1 MCSITFPK
9 CLFPLTFFSY
19 SFIKIIRETTCFDIF
34 RHEGEANCL
43 IPPWYHPGLHSD
55 TAVGHKL
62 GQHLDQG
69 DREEEH
75 SEGEP

>member
-1 MCSITFPK
+1 MCSTTFPK

-19 SFIKIIRETTCFDIF
+19 SFIKIIRETTGFDIV
-34 RHEGEANCL
+34 RHKGEVNCL
-43 IPPWYHPGLHSD
+43 IPPWYHPGLHRD

-69 DREEEH
+69 NREEEH